1 MDFNT
6 NHRWQFFRAGGFD
19 QVFLTS
25 AADLAA
31 LKHLDQKLWAS
42 LACPVVNL
50 ALDSRM
56 LSYMDINKDGRIR
69 APELLAAI
77 DWTLKHLKD
86 PDILFRDEALTLT
99 AFSDSAEGAHLQ
111 KSARRLLQIM
121 GRTDHE
127 AITPADTDDLSVL
140 FPEDKANG
148 DGLVPL
154 AFTDEDDLKQA
165 ISDIISS
172 MGAEVDRSGAEAISE
187 EKVNAF
193 FDLIGA
199 LIGWQNSDDS
209 QALRPFGDTTAD
221 AMAAIGTLKQ
231 KIDDYFTR
239 VEMAEYDPRAKDIM
253 NGDEAELVRLAALD
267 LADTSELEPLPL
279 AGIHNGRQLP
289 LEAGVNP
296 AWKGAMALLKQA
308 AVLPVFGDID
318 SITREQW
325 QQLVARGQ
333 QYFSWK
339 KDNPDIVLLDSLSK
353 DRIQALA
360 SNNVH
365 ERLLELIEKDKTVSE
380 AAEGL
385 VDLDKL
391 MRFQRGL
398 ITLLRNF
405 ISFQDF
411 YGREEK
417 AIFQAGRLFIDGKSC
432 DLVVE
437 VNDVNAHSAIAN
449 KSNSFLIYCQCTRR
463 GEPVNGKETIHIV
476 AAITAGADHE
486 LMVGRNGLFYDRD
499 NNDWDATVVKL
510 VENSI
515 SVREAFWSPYKRIA
529 SMISE
534 QLQKLAANRDQEMMS
549 DAATKV
555 ATPGEAPKPF
565 DIARFAGI
573 FAAIGLAV
581 GALGTALAAMMSGL
595 LSLTWWQWPLV
606 FLAIILIISCP
617 SMLMAWFKLRRRSL
631 GPILD
636 ANGWAVNT
644 QARISIAFG
653 ESLTQL
659 ASLPKGSALT
669 LRDPYAPKR
678 GWILPTLILI
688 AALALGGWLY
698 YSKVYMPKQ
707 IAAQQAQADQA
718 AAEQTAAQANK
729 EAPAATQESVEQ
741 NMAAPEANIDFIP
754 PEVSQ

>member
-1 MDFNT
+1 MELNA

-19 QVFLTS
+19 QVFLKS

-50 ALDSRM
+50 ALDARM

-69 APELLAAI
+69 APELLTAI

-86 PDILFRDEALTLT
+86 PDILFRDEALTLA
-99 AFSDSAEGAHLQ
+99 AFSDSEEGQHLQ
-111 KSARRLLQIM
+111 KSAKRLLQLM
-121 GRTDHE
+121 GRGDGE
-127 AITPADTDDLSVL
+127 AISPADTDDLSVL

-148 DGLVPL
+148 DGLVPV
-154 AFTDEDDLKQA
+154 AFAEDDDLKQA
-165 ISDIISS
+165 ITDIIAC
-172 MGAEVDRSGAEAISE
+172 MGAETDRSGAEAISE
-187 EKVNAF
+187 QKVNAF
-193 FDLIGA
+193 FDLIA
-199 LIGWQNSDDS
+199 AIMGWQNSDDS

-239 VEMAEYDPRAKDIM
+239 VEMAEYDPRAQAIM
-253 NGDEAELVRLAALD
+253 NGDEAELIRLAALN

-289 LEAGVNP
+289 LEAGINP
-296 AWKGAMALLKQA
+296 AWKAAMALLKQA
-308 AVLPVFGDID
+308 AVVPVFGDID

-339 KDNPDIVLLDSLSK
+339 KDNPDIVLLDSLNK

-365 ERLLELIEKDKTVSE
+365 ERLLALIEKDKAVSE

-398 ITLLRNF
+398 VTLLRNF

-437 VNDVNAHSAIAN
+437 VDDVNAHSAIAT

-463 GEPVNGKETIHIV
+463 GEPVKGKETINIV

-499 NNDWDATVVKL
+499 NNDWDATVVKV

-529 SMISE
+529 AMISE
-534 QLQKLAANRDQEMMS
+534 QLQKLAASRDQELMS

-606 FLAIILIISCP
+606 FLAIILVISCP

-678 GWILPTLILI
+678 NWVLPTLIII

-698 YSKVYMPKQ
+698 YDKVYVPKQ
-707 IAAQQAQADQA
+707 VAAQQAS
-718 AAEQTAAQANK
+718 AEQSAAKQAPADSENA
-729 EAPAATQESVEQ
+729 APAAQENVEQ
-741 NMAAPEANIDFIP
+741 SMPAPEANIEFIP
-754 PEVSQ
+754 TEVSQ